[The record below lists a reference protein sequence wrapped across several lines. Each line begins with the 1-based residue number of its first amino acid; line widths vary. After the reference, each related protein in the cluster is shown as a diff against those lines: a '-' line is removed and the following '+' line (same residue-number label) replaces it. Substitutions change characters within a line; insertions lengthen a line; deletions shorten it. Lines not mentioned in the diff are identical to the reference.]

1 MRKIILAATMAAM
14 MGGGYYTY
22 QAKKH
27 KPLVQVLF
35 AQSFPFALHVEFN
48 PNPTADQVTSYSSSL
63 DGGTV
68 SSIPPTVVSS
78 CNCIKTP
85 VYNINDSNLHTISV
99 TATNLFG
106 TSTPTSVQFIVK
118 VPNAPASGTV
128 KPGA

>member
-1 MRKIILAATMAAM
+1 MLAM
-14 MGGGYYTY
+14 MGGYATY
-22 QAKKH
+22 KAKKH
-27 KPLVQVLF
+27 KPVIQVLL

-48 PNPTADQVTSYSSSL
+48 PNPTSDNVTSYSSSL

-68 SSIPPTVVSS
+68 SQIPPTVVTS

-106 TSTPTSVQFIVK
+106 TSPATSVQFMVK
-118 VPNAPASGTV
+118 VPSQPAAGTV